1 MSEPVLRWH
10 EAADREA
17 LAESFAAFVA
27 GKLAARVAISG
38 RASLAVSG
46 GHTPSRFFEK
56 LSQAP
61 IPWGQVLVTLIDER
75 WVDESSDRSNGA
87 LVRQH
92 LLQGPAAAATFV
104 PLYTG
109 DSTPEDGF
117 PALEQAL
124 DALSWPLTV
133 AILGMG
139 DDGHTASYFPHGD
152 GLAAA
157 LSPPRDR
164 RVAEVS
170 AAAAVEPAHHP
181 DAAGGPLGRHAGAP
195 HRGRGQAHH
204 PRRGA
209 RRRPG
214 RGHAGPGGAAQR
226 QPRHR
231 RLLVPLSRGP
241 RLPASRAPAPDAA
254 PPRFDAWPT
263 RGTPRASRP
272 REHPCASRSV
282 LEASHDRPSYSR
294 CPARPPR

>member
-17 LAESFAAFVA
+17 LAGDFAAFVA
-27 GKLAARVAISG
+27 GKLAARIAVSG

-56 LSQAP
+56 LSQAA

-87 LVRQH
+87 LVRKH
-92 LLQGPAAAATFV
+92 LLQGAAAAATFV

-109 DSTPEDGF
+109 DASPEEGF

-170 AAAAVEPAHHP
+170 AKAAVEPRITLTLPVVRAADTLALHIEGAQKRTTL
-181 DAAGGPLGRHAGAP
+181 DAALADGPVEDMPVRAVLRSA
-195 HRGRGQAHH
+195 
-204 PRRGA
+204 
-209 RRRPG
+209 
-214 RGHAGPGGAAQR
+214 
-226 QPRHR
+226 
-231 RLLVPLSRGP
+231 SRGI
-241 RLPASRAPAPDAA
+241 DV
-254 PPRFDAWPT
+254 FW
-263 RGTPRASRP
+263 
-272 REHPCASRSV
+272 
-282 LEASHDRPSYSR
+282 
-294 CPARPPR
+294 CP